1 MLRKNGKP
9 VRIPQCRG
17 KPGEEYIY
25 LQKACSERAGNLCEY
40 PSVGENQ
47 VRNHW
52 GIRTGFPLFL
62 SMPFVDT
69 YIPHLVFPIHWGIRT
84 DFPLFLSMPFV
95 DIYIP
100 HLVFP
105 IHWDIRTGFPFFLSM
120 PFVDIYIPH
129 LVFPYTGVFAQ
140 ISRSF

>member
-25 LQKACSERAGNLCEY
+25 LRKACSERTGNLCEYPSVWGKAGEEYIYLQKACSERTGNLCEY

-69 YIPHLVFPIHWGIRT
+69 YIPHLVFP
-84 DFPLFLSMPFV
+84 
-95 DIYIP
+95 
-100 HLVFP
+100 
-105 IHWDIRTGFPFFLSM
+105 
-120 PFVDIYIPH
+120 
-129 LVFPYTGVFAQ
+129 YTGVFAQ
-140 ISRSF
+140 VSRSF